1 MTPRERLLA
10 ALSGE
15 STDHVPVWLLF
26 PYHRTSYYVD
36 VRNLPRYRRI
46 HDLAMEKCVTL
57 NRRNPGGIPLFTP
70 DVVETSETRAD
81 GSVWT
86 TARCGGVAQTWRRGA
101 KRLVEDEDLEALL
114 SFPIERDPAALRP
127 SLEAFAE
134 KVRAERAEFPLD
146 AGAMMLDIGEPIGFL
161 YHAANLESFSVW
173 SITHNDEIV
182 AWLDR
187 MLERFL
193 DIYRYTLEQ
202 DLADVYFLVGSEL
215 AAPPMV
221 SPATFERWV
230 VPYAKALIDLVHSY
244 GKKVIQHFH
253 GQIRTILPGFRE
265 MGADALHTIEAPPV
279 GNCTFT
285 QAYEALGNGTTL
297 IGNVQYDDFR
307 AMDESEMRQAVRDIL
322 AECQGKRLILSPT
335 AGPYDPDPGDR
346 YFANL
351 AAFIDEAWRHGE
363 WRVST
368 AAESPCSRR

>member
-26 PYHRTSYYVD
+26 PYHRTNYYVD
-36 VRNLPRYRRI
+36 VRNHPRYRPL

-57 NRRNPGGIPLFTP
+57 DRRNPSGIPLFTP
-70 DVVETSETRAD
+70 DVVETAETRPD

-86 TARCGGVAQTWRRGA
+86 TARCGGVSQSWRRGSR
-101 KRLVEDEDLEALL
+101 RLVEDEDLEALL
-114 SFPIERDPAALRP
+114 TFPIERDPAALRP
-127 SLEAFAE
+127 ALDAFAAG
-134 KVRAERAEFPLD
+134 VRAERAEFPRD
-146 AGAMMLDIGEPIGFL
+146 AGAMMLDLGEPIGFL
-161 YHAANLESFSVW
+161 YYASDLESFSVW
-173 SITHNDEIV
+173 SITHGDAIA

-187 MLERFL
+187 MMERFL
-193 DIYRYTLEQ
+193 EIYRYTLEQ

-230 VPYAKALIDLVHSY
+230 VPYARAIIDLIHSY
-244 GKKVIQHFH
+244 GKKAIQHFH
-253 GQIRTILPGFRE
+253 GQIRSILPGFRE

-285 QAYEALGNGTTL
+285 QAYETLGDRTTL

-307 AMDESEMRQAVRDIL
+307 AMDEAQMRKAVRDIL
-322 AECQGKRLILSPT
+322 AECRGRRLILSPT

-346 YFANL
+346 LLSNL
-351 AAFIDEAWRHGE
+351 AVFVDEAWRHGE
-363 WRVST
+363 WLVDSVQPTR
-368 AAESPCSRR
+368 P